1 MRRLER
7 EILRSYVVRYEN
19 APDELKI
26 ASLLEI
32 YQTLKKLLDL

>member
-19 APDELKI
+19 APDELKV
-26 ASLLEI
+26 ASLFEL
-32 YQTLKKLLDL
+32 YKTLKKLLDI